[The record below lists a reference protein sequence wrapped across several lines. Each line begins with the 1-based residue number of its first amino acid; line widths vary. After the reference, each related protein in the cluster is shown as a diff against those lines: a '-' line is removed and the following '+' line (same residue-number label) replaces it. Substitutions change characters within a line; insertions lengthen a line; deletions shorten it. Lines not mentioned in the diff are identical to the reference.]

1 MTENLEYLKGSEKV
15 SFMSKLKVSLTKAS
29 FPVALTICLAIG
41 FFSGKMYNS
50 YLNKI
55 NEKKYKEPINYKD
68 ISIAINER
76 NELMLIDRVSG
87 EYKTYQDSVG
97 RGIFDMYSKIVFLEK
112 SNDAK

>member
-1 MTENLEYLKGSEKV
+1 MLTMLEQQLQNGKLSPLL
-15 SFMSKLKVSLTKAS
+15 KLKKTLTAS
-29 FPVALTICLAIG
+29 FYPVVIIVALTIG

-55 NEKKYKEPINYKD
+55 NEKHYKQPINHKD

-76 NELMLIDRVSG
+76 NELLIIDRVSG

-97 RGIFDMYSKIVFLEK
+97 RGIFDMYSKIVFLSKTDEK
-112 SNDAK
+112 